1 MKKQQ
6 TADRLLSLDIPRIV
20 AVFLVL
26 CRHAH
31 WPVKNAFLDMLHC
44 GGWVGVELFLVLSSF
59 LVGDLLLRDQESA
72 ARSTGPA
79 STSAADSRFT
89 RPSGACWLMNRQPA
103 AGSVE
108 GVTESLAVNG
118 HDLAH
123 GDFVQAGH
131 PHQQESVADAIA

>member
-59 LVGDLLLRDQESA
+59 LVGDLLLRDQEKRGTINW
-72 ARSTGPA
+72 ARFYVRRGLKIYPAFWCLLAYESPTCCWQRRRCDGESCRQWPRPGP
-79 STSAADSRFT
+79 R
-89 RPSGACWLMNRQPA
+89 
-103 AGSVE
+103 
-108 GVTESLAVNG
+108 
-118 HDLAH
+118 
-123 GDFVQAGH
+123 
-131 PHQQESVADAIA
+131 